1 MDLIRTSAFLHIVF
15 SILLTG
21 LALYWVIMSS
31 ALAKGRAA
39 TEAARLLDAAHRARW
54 PHVVVPPSLRIP
66 LPWMTWLVLAAL
78 AATGIGSIALRGA
91 PANGLWWIKLALI
104 AAVIAIQIPL
114 TLRPQPFLCR
124 IQLALVLA
132 TILVSGWS
140 LR

>member
-31 ALAKGRAA
+31 ALAKGREA
-39 TEAARLLDAAHRARW
+39 TEAARLLDTAHRARW
-54 PHVVVPPSLRIP
+54 PHVVAPPSLRIR
-66 LPWMTWLVLAAL
+66 LPWMTWLVIAAL
-78 AATGIGSIALRGA
+78 AATGVGSIALRGA
-91 PANGLWWIKLALI
+91 PANGLWWIKLALF

-114 TLRPQPFLCR
+114 TLRPHPFLSR
-124 IQLALVLA
+124 IHLALVLA
-132 TILVSGWS
+132 TVLVSGWT

>member
-1 MDLIRTSAFLHIVF
+1 MDLIRTSVFLHIVF

-31 ALAKGRAA
+31 ALARGREA

-66 LPWMTWLVLAAL
+66 LPWMTWLVIAAL
-78 AATGIGSIALRGA
+78 AATGIGSIVLRGA
-91 PANGLWWIKLALI
+91 PANGLWWIKLALV

-114 TLRPQPFLCR
+114 TLRPHPFLCR
-124 IQLALVLA
+124 IQFALVLA
-132 TILVSGWS
+132 TILVSAWT